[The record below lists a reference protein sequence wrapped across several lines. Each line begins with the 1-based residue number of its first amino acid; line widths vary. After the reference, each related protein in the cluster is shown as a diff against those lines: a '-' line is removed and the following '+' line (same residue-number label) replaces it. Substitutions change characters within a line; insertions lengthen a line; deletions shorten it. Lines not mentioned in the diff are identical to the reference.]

1 MKVQIAF
8 AAGAILFV
16 STAAPAADKPASIAK
31 CPMPIGT
38 VAIVD
43 GDAQGWTK
51 FGLGSPR
58 ELIAG
63 MIAES
68 NCFTLHNPASGAPAD
83 FLMSAIAGDKEVVDQ
98 GVNVA
103 KAAVTEG
110 ALRTGM
116 LGAASGVPI
125 AGAALRLFG
134 GFGGKKK
141 TVAAGLRVISP
152 ATGQTLAA
160 GSGEAKKT
168 TLSWGGVGAGAYGA
182 SKDGKLLASAFATA
196 YNSIVA
202 QAGALT
208 ATGPAPSTRAQ

>member
-1 MKVQIAF
+1 MKVQNAL
-8 AAGAILFV
+8 AAAAMLLV
-16 STAAPAADKPASIAK
+16 STAASAAEKTVSIAK

-43 GDAQGWTK
+43 GDTQGWTK

-83 FLMSAIAGDKEVVDQ
+83 FLISAIAGDKEVVDQ
-98 GVNVA
+98 GVNMA

-168 TLSWGGVGAGAYGA
+168 TLSWGGVGAGAYGT
-182 SKDGKLLASAFATA
+182 SKDGKLLTSAFATA
-196 YNSIVA
+196 YNAIVA

-208 ATGPAPSTRAQ
+208 ATGPAASTHAQ